1 MTDFIWSWVPLAVVI
16 WLMWKGYARARAN
29 LQRWVDDQGYSLVT
43 AKQAWVMRGPY
54 TWTASNAQIVFRI
67 NVLDEQGQERTG
79 WIRCGH
85 WLAGAAFSDT
95 IDSVLDEAA

>member
-43 AKQAWVMRGPY
+43 AKRAWFRKAPY
-54 TWTASNAQIVFRI
+54 TWTSTNNQILFRF
-67 NVLDEQGQERTG
+67 
-79 WIRCGH
+79 
-85 WLAGAAFSDT
+85 AFSM
-95 IDSVLDEAA
+95 IEAKNVEAGFAVAIG